1 MSEKNRPEDKSKGK
15 IVIDRKTIDGI
26 LNLIVGYY
34 PMIKV
39 GAKWVGIDIPPEID
53 EIITARQKGEDVD
66 LTKLQNA
73 MSKVEARVGEPVMTR
88 ALAEEAHF
96 LHYREHMGTR
106 QIADYF
112 TNERGSPCSHAT
124 VARWINMIDMEKSV
138 SKMAFLIRV
147 AKYGVI
153 AGLIA
158 LSAYISHLVW

>member
-1 MSEKNRPEDKSKGK
+1 MSEKKRPEDKSEDK
-15 IVIDRKTIDGI
+15 IVINKKTIDGI

-53 EIITARQKGEDVD
+53 EIISARQKGEDVD
-66 LTKLQNA
+66 LTKLQAA

-88 ALAEEAHF
+88 ALAEEAWF

-124 VARWINMIDMEKSV
+124 VARWINMIEMEKSA
-138 SKMAFLIRV
+138 SKVESIIRI
-147 AKYGVI
+147 AKYAAI